1 MWSRVKGYFAKKILN
16 KYAKS
21 IIRKALMAVAG
32 IIAAKAPV
40 FAPLAEQ
47 ITANIDSL
55 TAAAV
60 SAALT
65 GVAVASSFSDKKAED
80 KPKKRARRARKA
92 PARKKKKKK

>member
-1 MWSRVKGYFAKKILN
+1 MWSKVKAYFAQKVLN

-47 ITANIDSL
+47 IYANIDSL

-65 GVAVASSFSDKKAED
+65 GVAVASSFADKKADD
-80 KPKKRARRARKA
+80 KPAKRARRARKK
-92 PARKKKKKK
+92 PAKKKKKKK